1 MSLTF
6 HTCLLHCGSGF
17 RVALRRAVIVFSG
30 TVGIRQGF
38 TRSDGS
44 SEHSFFPFLATRF
57 LLRSPGFLPI
67 SYFPCLP
74 DPSALSH
81 GALCFLSLPLSS
93 FSLLSSLFSLL
104 SHFFLTY
111 LISLTSR
118 SLSFSLSLAH
128 TLSLVPHFDTCSL
141 RKDFWP
147 LFGRLW
153 LTAVRFSQLSSV
165 PFRQTVHSASE
176 PPARTPNQPRPGLP
190 VSPPS
195 FLETV
200 GDQPISF
207 S

>member
-30 TVGIRQGF
+30 AVGIRQGF
-38 TRSDGS
+38 TRSDGA

-93 FSLLSSLFSLL
+93 FSLLSSLFSSLFSLL

-111 LISLTSR
+111 LPHISV
-118 SLSFSLSLAH
+118 SLFLPLSCTHA
-128 TLSLVPHFDTCSL
+128 
-141 RKDFWP
+141 
-147 LFGRLW
+147 LFGASFRHL
-153 LTAVRFSQLSSV
+153 LSQEGFLAPLRTIVAHRSKIFPTLFS
-165 PFRQTVHSASE
+165 PFSTDC
-176 PPARTPNQPRPGLP
+176 
-190 VSPPS
+190 S
-195 FLETV
+195 FCE
-200 GDQPISF
+200 
-207 S
+207 

>member
-30 TVGIRQGF
+30 AVGIRQGF
-38 TRSDGS
+38 TRLDGS

-67 SYFPCLP
+67 PYFPCLP

-81 GALCFLSLPLSS
+81 GALCFLSL
-93 FSLLSSLFSLL
+93 SLL
-104 SHFFLTY
+104 SHFFLTSLPY
-111 LISLTSR
+111 LSSSPLSLTSLPHISV
-118 SLSFSLSLAH
+118 SLFLPLSCTHALFGASFRHLLSQ
-128 TLSLVPHFDTCSL
+128 
-141 RKDFWP
+141 KDLWP

-165 PFRQTVHSASE
+165 PFRQTVHSAGE

>member
-30 TVGIRQGF
+30 AVGIRQGF
-38 TRSDGS
+38 TRSDGA

-93 FSLLSSLFSLL
+93 FSLLSSLL

-111 LISLTSR
+111 LPHISV
-118 SLSFSLSLAH
+118 SLFLPLSCTHA
-128 TLSLVPHFDTCSL
+128 
-141 RKDFWP
+141 
-147 LFGRLW
+147 LFGASFRHL
-153 LTAVRFSQLSSV
+153 LSQEGFLAPLRTIVAHRSKIFPTLFS
-165 PFRQTVHSASE
+165 PFSTDC
-176 PPARTPNQPRPGLP
+176 
-190 VSPPS
+190 S
-195 FLETV
+195 FCE
-200 GDQPISF
+200 
-207 S
+207 

>member
-44 SEHSFFPFLATRF
+44 SEHSFFPFLAARF

-67 SYFPCLP
+67 PYFPCLP

-81 GALCFLSLPLSS
+81 GALCFLSLSLSLSLSLFLSS
-93 FSLLSSLFSLL
+93 PSL
-104 SHFFLTY
+104 SHFFLTS
-111 LISLTSR
+111 LPHISSV
-118 SLSFSLSLAH
+118 SLFLPLSCTHALFGASFRHLLSQ
-128 TLSLVPHFDTCSL
+128 
-141 RKDFWP
+141 KDLWP

-176 PPARTPNQPRPGLP
+176 PPACTPNQPRPGLP

>member
-30 TVGIRQGF
+30 AVGIRQGF
-38 TRSDGS
+38 TRSDGA

-93 FSLLSSLFSLL
+93 LL

-111 LISLTSR
+111 LPHISV
-118 SLSFSLSLAH
+118 SLFLPLSCTHA
-128 TLSLVPHFDTCSL
+128 
-141 RKDFWP
+141 
-147 LFGRLW
+147 LFGASFRHL
-153 LTAVRFSQLSSV
+153 LSQEGFLAPLRTIVAHRSKIFPTLFS
-165 PFRQTVHSASE
+165 PFSTDC
-176 PPARTPNQPRPGLP
+176 
-190 VSPPS
+190 S
-195 FLETV
+195 FCE
-200 GDQPISF
+200 
-207 S
+207 

>member
-44 SEHSFFPFLATRF
+44 SEHSFFPFLAARF
-57 LLRSPGFLPI
+57 LLRSPGFFPI
-67 SYFPCLP
+67 PHFPCLP

-81 GALCFLSLPLSS
+81 GALCFLSLPSLSS
-93 FSLLSSLFSLL
+93 PFSLL
-104 SHFFLTY
+104 SHFFLTS
-111 LISLTSR
+111 LPHISV
-118 SLSFSLSLAH
+118 SLSFPLSCTHALFGASFRH
-128 TLSLVPHFDTCSL
+128 LLSQ
-141 RKDFWP
+141 KDLWP

>member
-17 RVALRRAVIVFSG
+17 RVALRRAVIVFSEA
-30 TVGIRQGF
+30 VGIRQGF

-93 FSLLSSLFSLL
+93 FSLLS
-104 SHFFLTY
+104 HFFLTY
-111 LISLTSR
+111 LPHISV
-118 SLSFSLSLAH
+118 SLFLPLSCTHA
-128 TLSLVPHFDTCSL
+128 
-141 RKDFWP
+141 
-147 LFGRLW
+147 LFGASFRHL
-153 LTAVRFSQLSSV
+153 LSQEGFLAPLRTIVAHRSKIFPTLFS
-165 PFRQTVHSASE
+165 PFSTDC
-176 PPARTPNQPRPGLP
+176 
-190 VSPPS
+190 S
-195 FLETV
+195 FCE
-200 GDQPISF
+200 
-207 S
+207 

>member
-111 LISLTSR
+111 LPHISV
-118 SLSFSLSLAH
+118 SLFLPLSCTHA
-128 TLSLVPHFDTCSL
+128 
-141 RKDFWP
+141 
-147 LFGRLW
+147 LFGASFRHL
-153 LTAVRFSQLSSV
+153 LSQEGFLAPLRTIVAHRSKIFPTLFS
-165 PFRQTVHSASE
+165 PFSTDC
-176 PPARTPNQPRPGLP
+176 
-190 VSPPS
+190 S
-195 FLETV
+195 FCE
-200 GDQPISF
+200 
-207 S
+207 

>member
-30 TVGIRQGF
+30 AVGIRQGF
-38 TRSDGS
+38 TRSDGA

-93 FSLLSSLFSLL
+93 LLSSLSSLSSLFSLFSLLFFSLL

-111 LISLTSR
+111 LPHISV
-118 SLSFSLSLAH
+118 SLFLPLSCTHA
-128 TLSLVPHFDTCSL
+128 
-141 RKDFWP
+141 
-147 LFGRLW
+147 LFGASFRHL
-153 LTAVRFSQLSSV
+153 LSQEGFLAPLRTIVAHRSKIFPTLFS
-165 PFRQTVHSASE
+165 PFSTDC
-176 PPARTPNQPRPGLP
+176 
-190 VSPPS
+190 S
-195 FLETV
+195 FCE
-200 GDQPISF
+200 
-207 S
+207 

>member
-30 TVGIRQGF
+30 AVGIRQGF
-38 TRSDGS
+38 TRSDGA

-93 FSLLSSLFSLL
+93 FSLLSSLFSSLFSLLFSLL
-104 SHFFLTY
+104 SSLTFLPHLSPSHLGLSLSPSLLHTRSLWC
-111 LISLTSR
+111 LISTPA
-118 SLSFSLSLAH
+118 LSG
-128 TLSLVPHFDTCSL
+128 
-141 RKDFWP
+141 RI
-147 LFGRLW
+147 FGP
-153 LTAVRFSQLSSV
+153 SSDDC
-165 PFRQTVHSASE
+165 
-176 PPARTPNQPRPGLP
+176 G
-190 VSPPS
+190 SP
-195 FLETV
+195 
-200 GDQPISF
+200 Q
-207 S
+207 